1 MTSSDISAEIKEK
14 LKKEFPDLTFSVTKQ
29 DYSGGRSITVAWM
42 RGFDPFSNDNF
53 RDEGYL
59 QINHFYID
67 SDSRIN
73 EQAKKVLNKV
83 FEIANFRNWDK
94 SDPMTDYF
102 NVNYYLHIH
111 IGKWDK
117 KYEIT
122 SARPSSGGRSSS
134 ATTTTGRKPR
144 FDLGDKITDCGGWGI
159 YKKTLDDNRVVYSAA
174 LNKGTSK
181 TSYDWNLVKGDIYT
195 EAGWKWSKFGKF
207 EKWGNIENESEN
219 IEKLCSLL
227 RKYYVQ
233 DQPTSQTSG
242 VNQEKLK
249 KTIEALSI
257 LASNGNEFA
266 QKQVNILKLLIN

>member
-1 MTSSDISAEIKEK
+1 MTSTQLTAEIREK
-14 LKKEFPDLTFSVTKQ
+14 LKKEFPDLTFSVTK
-29 DYSGGRSITVAWM
+29 DEFANGRSITVAWVK
-42 RGFDPFSNDNF
+42 GFNPFSNDNF
-53 RDEGYL
+53 KDERYL

-67 SDSRIN
+67 SDERLN

-83 FEIANFRNWDK
+83 SDIANFRNWNE
-94 SDPMTDYF
+94 SDPMSDYSR
-102 NVNYYLHIH
+102 VNYYFHLYV
-111 IGKWDK
+111 GKPDK

-122 SARPSSGGRSSS
+122 SARPSSAGRSSS
-134 ATTTTGRKPR
+134 TTTTTGRKPR

-174 LNKGTSK
+174 LNKGTGK

-233 DQPTSQTSG
+233 DQPSSQTSG
-242 VNQEKLK
+242 VDQEKLK

-257 LASNGNEFA
+257 LASSGNEFA

>member
-1 MTSSDISAEIKEK
+1 MSSAEISAEIKEK
-14 LKKEFPDLTFSVTKQ
+14 LKKEFPTLTFSVTKE
-29 DYSGGRSITVAWM
+29 DYSGGRSITIAWM
-42 RGFDPFSNDNF
+42 KGFDPFSNDNF

-59 QINHFYID
+59 QINRFYIND
-67 SDSRIN
+67 DSRIN
-73 EQAKKVLNKV
+73 EQAKKVLNRV
-83 FEIANFRNWDK
+83 VEIANARNWDN

-102 NVNYYLHIH
+102 DVNYYLHIR

-122 SARPSSGGRSSS
+122 TQKPSSITVSTSSTS
-134 ATTTTGRKPR
+134 TTSRKPK

-159 YKKTLDDNRVVYSAA
+159 YKKRLDDNRVVYSAA
-174 LNKGTSK
+174 LNKGTGK

-207 EKWGNIENESEN
+207 ERWGNIENESEN
-219 IEKLCSLL
+219 IEKLCSML

-233 DQPTSQTSG
+233 DQPSSQTSG
-242 VNQEKLK
+242 VDQEKLK